1 MSDQPPLNSRPRAA
15 VKSPEAPKPRIA
27 STKTP
32 LRANAKTTIPKPR
45 GNPAPTTVE
54 NPTRARLA
62 AFASVLSAQL
72 GAATRALVQRWNA
85 VDWAHLRERLTQ
97 YAQLARLHKPIGAA
111 LLLWPTWWA
120 LWLAA
125 GDFPPWPALIIFTVG
140 VFLMR
145 SAGCVIND
153 YADRKLD
160 PEVKRTMDRPIA
172 AGKVTPREALTVFT
186 VLITLAFM
194 LVLFTNMLTIKLS
207 LVGAALAASYPFM
220 KRFTN
225 LPQVYLGVAFGWSV
239 PMAFAAVSGSLPPV
253 CWLLFLANVVWS
265 TIYDTQYAMVD
276 RDDDIRVGAKSTAI
290 LFGDVNPSGK
300 LPTTLAAA
308 REDYPDFGH
317 FPGVNGSVDYAEGV
331 YVGYRH
337 FDKANVTP
345 LFPFGYGLSF
355 TTFHYGP
362 ITLSKAI
369 LTPRS
374 TVTATVSIKNTGKR
388 AGAEVV
394 EMYVHDPTPM
404 IDRPVRE
411 LKGFQKVFLNAGET
425 KLVSF
430 SVTPR
435 ALAYCDAP
443 NMQWKSNQG
452 TYEIQIGSSSRDIR
466 QKAPLRL
473 ISNWTEATPTL
484 TQAVEAPKFGD
495 LAAGRPALA
504 SSVEASLVAKNAVDS
519 DGDSRWGSEF
529 SDPQWIAI
537 DLGKTVKVSRV
548 VLSWEDAYATD
559 YSIQVSPDGKSW
571 TDVYHTTS
579 GRGETEEIKF
589 TPTDAR
595 WVRMF
600 GTKRA
605 TQFGYSLFSYEI
617 YK

>member
-1 MSDQPPLNSRPRAA
+1 MSDQPPLNPRPRAA

-194 LVLFTNMLTIKLS
+194 LVLFTNMLTIELS

-290 LFGDVNPSGK
+290 LFAD
-300 LPTTLAAA
+300 AD
-308 REDYPDFGH
+308 R
-317 FPGVNGSVDYAEGV
+317 
-331 YVGYRH
+331 
-337 FDKANVTP
+337 
-345 LFPFGYGLSF
+345 
-355 TTFHYGP
+355 
-362 ITLSKAI
+362 AI
-369 LTPRS
+369 LGILM
-374 TVTATVSIKNTGKR
+374 VTFLGSMLMV
-388 AGAEVV
+388 GARGHLHWP
-394 EMYVHDPTPM
+394 YY
-404 IDRPVRE
+404 
-411 LKGFQKVFLNAGET
+411 
-425 KLVSF
+425 
-430 SVTPR
+430 
-435 ALAYCDAP
+435 LA
-443 NMQWKSNQG
+443 M
-452 TYEIQIGSSSRDIR
+452 
-466 QKAPLRL
+466 
-473 ISNWTEATPTL
+473 
-484 TQAVEAPKFGD
+484 AV
-495 LAAGRPALA
+495 AAGLFVYQQWLTRTRERDVCFAAFRNNNWVGLALF
-504 SSVEASLVAKNAVDS
+504 V
-519 DGDSRWGSEF
+519 G
-529 SDPQWIAI
+529 IAM
-537 DLGKTVKVSRV
+537 S
-548 VLSWEDAYATD
+548 YA
-559 YSIQVSPDGKSW
+559 
-571 TDVYHTTS
+571 
-579 GRGETEEIKF
+579 IK
-589 TPTDAR
+589 
-595 WVRMF
+595 
-600 GTKRA
+600 
-605 TQFGYSLFSYEI
+605 
-617 YK
+617 